1 MRLRTRTNG
10 RTERGAAAVEFAL
23 VVIPLLLV
31 VGGIVNFGVAFA
43 NQISL
48 DNAVRQAARA
58 TVVDSNRGLTPATIV
73 ADEYRPITSDP
84 DPTVTLPVRA
94 TCEGTDLG
102 DSLQVHAEVTSEFLF
117 PWPLPE
123 AVLPGEITLES
134 QAEFQCEFS

>member
-1 MRLRTRTNG
+1 MRLRPRITG
-10 RTERGAAAVEFAL
+10 RTDRGAAAVEFAL
-23 VVIPLLLV
+23 VVIPLLIV
-31 VGGIVNFGVAFA
+31 VGGIVNFGVAFS

-58 TVVDSNRGLTPATIV
+58 SVVDSNRGVTAATIV

-84 DPTVTLPVRA
+84 DPTVTLPLRA
-94 TCEGTDLG
+94 TCEGSELG
-102 DSLQVHAEVTSEFLF
+102 ESLQVHAEVTSEFLF

-123 AVLPGEITLES
+123 IALPGEITLES